1 MFKIRVYYE
10 DTDCG
15 GVVYYAN
22 YLKYFE
28 RARTEFLR
36 EQELSVAEHMKKNL
50 FFVVARVEIDY
61 KFPAKYD
68 DLLLVET
75 RVGQT
80 ARASFFLEHTILNE
94 KSRKIIVE
102 GKVKMACINEKGS
115 PTRIPDDV
123 WRSLKIKDTDNFG

>member
-1 MFKIRVYYE
+1 MFKVRVYYE

-36 EQELSVAEHMKKNL
+36 DQGISITEFMDKGR
-50 FFVVARVEIDY
+50 FFIVARVEIDY

-68 DLLLVET
+68 DVLQVET
-75 RVGQT
+75 RVGQIK
-80 ARASFFLEHTILNE
+80 RASFFLEHTILNG
-94 KSRKIIVE
+94 KNGKVIVE
-102 GKVKMACINEKGS
+102 GRVKMACINKDGKL
-115 PTRIPDDV
+115 TTIPDEV
-123 WRSLKIKDTDNFG
+123 VSAFEKRK